1 MNTQKIL
8 ELLGTTSDKKM
19 ETLKREMTF
28 PATAEESANDLLNAE
43 LYGTKKAALE
53 GLRKPVIRKSTLRR
67 PAKRAMESATNSSI
81 IPTPFNKYYDVVSL
95 DQILKEYGWTKEE
108 LAEQAGSGKYGIFG
122 VEDLPNYD
130 DIKHI
135 AWLFAKPQ
143 YREELSADGY
153 ELVELVKDG
162 AEKHLYITSGR
173 EAVEVDDDILEL
185 LRSSENSSTESVN
198 QGGKRFDA
206 CPKEAQDF
214 LFKLLDVISSGDC
227 RKAKRMLLEFMGM
240 VPASST
246 EMVVEAQTE
255 NFPST
260 FDFDEEKFAEDY
272 DIDKDSITCIHIP
285 EDPEAKIEEHIEV
298 SFKAVEDG
306 EENTVV
312 LSIAPDML
320 VSETIDAEV
329 IEPAQFSATFV
340 EEENEQ
346 GETRTRLVLTLV
358 DDEEET
364 VEETGVVMSEGDAEH
379 VDENGDATTDE
390 FIEEAGLNLDP
401 FYSKRHNIKIA
412 DKGAHES
419 LATKII
425 RSRK

>member
-43 LYGTKKAALE
+43 LYGTKK
-53 GLRKPVIRKSTLRR
+53 
-67 PAKRAMESATNSSI
+67 SATESEKGVSPKSI
-81 IPTPFNKYYDVVSL
+81 AKAEESMV
-95 DQILKEYGWTKEE
+95 TKEE
-108 LAEQAGSGKYGIFG
+108 VTTEHNNQSGK
-122 VEDLPNYD
+122 
-130 DIKHI
+130 H
-135 AWLFAKPQ
+135 
-143 YREELSADGY
+143 
-153 ELVELVKDG
+153 
-162 AEKHLYITSGR
+162 
-173 EAVEVDDDILEL
+173 
-185 LRSSENSSTESVN
+185 
-198 QGGKRFDA
+198 FDA
-206 CPKEAQDF
+206 CPKEARDF
-214 LFKLLDVISSGDC
+214 IVKLLDVINSGDC
-227 RKAKRMLLEFMGM
+227 KKAKHMILEFMGM

-272 DIDKDSITCIHIP
+272 DIDKDSITCIHIA

-298 SFKAVEDG
+298 SFKAVEDDK
-306 EENTVV
+306 ESTVV

-329 IEPAQFSATFV
+329 IDPAQFSAAFV

-346 GETRTRLVLTLV
+346 GEMRTRLVLTLV

-364 VEETGVVMSEGDAEH
+364 DEETDVVMSEGDVDH

-390 FIEEAGLNLDP
+390 FIEEADELVT
-401 FYSKRHNIKIA
+401 FSVVV
-412 DKGAHES
+412 S
-419 LATKII
+419 
-425 RSRK
+425 

>member
-8 ELLGTTSDKKM
+8 ELLGTTSDEKM
-19 ETLKREMTF
+19 ATLKRELTF

-43 LYGTKKAALE
+43 LYGTK
-53 GLRKPVIRKSTLRR
+53 R
-67 PAKRAMESATNSSI
+67 SATEATKVISHKSVARAKESI
-81 IPTPFNKYYDVVSL
+81 V
-95 DQILKEYGWTKEE
+95 TKKKVA
-108 LAEQAGSGKYGIFG
+108 AEQ
-122 VEDLPNYD
+122 
-130 DIKHI
+130 
-135 AWLFAKPQ
+135 
-143 YREELSADGY
+143 
-153 ELVELVKDG
+153 
-162 AEKHLYITSGR
+162 
-173 EAVEVDDDILEL
+173 DDDL
-185 LRSSENSSTESVN
+185 
-198 QGGKRFDA
+198 GKRFDA
-206 CPKEAQDF
+206 CPKEARDF

-227 RKAKRMLLEFMGM
+227 KKAKHMLLEFIGM

-272 DIDKDSITCIHIP
+272 DIDKDSITCIHIA

-298 SFKAVEDG
+298 SFKAEEDDK
-306 EENTVV
+306 ESTVV

-329 IEPAQFSATFV
+329 IDPAQFSAAFV

-346 GETRTRLVLTLV
+346 GEMRTRLVLTLV
-358 DDEEET
+358 DEGEEVDEET
-364 VEETGVVMSEGDAEH
+364 DVVMSEGDVDH

-401 FYSKRHNIKIA
+401 FSYKQHNIKVA

-419 LATKII
+419 LASKII
-425 RSRK
+425 RSKK

>member
-8 ELLGTTSDKKM
+8 ELLGTTSDEKM
-19 ETLKREMTF
+19 ATLKRELTF

-43 LYGTKKAALE
+43 LYGTKK
-53 GLRKPVIRKSTLRR
+53 
-67 PAKRAMESATNSSI
+67 SAT
-81 IPTPFNKYYDVVSL
+81 
-95 DQILKEYGWTKEE
+95 EATKEISHKSVARAKE
-108 LAEQAGSGKYGIFG
+108 PIVTKKKVAAEQ
-122 VEDLPNYD
+122 D
-130 DIKHI
+130 DN
-135 AWLFAKPQ
+135 LG
-143 YREELSADGY
+143 E
-153 ELVELVKDG
+153 
-162 AEKHLYITSGR
+162 
-173 EAVEVDDDILEL
+173 
-185 LRSSENSSTESVN
+185 
-198 QGGKRFDA
+198 RFDA
-206 CPKEAQDF
+206 CPKEARDF

-227 RKAKRMLLEFMGM
+227 KKAKHMLLEFIGM

-272 DIDKDSITCIHIP
+272 DIDKDSITCIHIA

-298 SFKAVEDG
+298 SFKAEEDDK
-306 EENTVV
+306 ESTVV

-329 IEPAQFSATFV
+329 IDPAQFSAAFV

-346 GETRTRLVLTLV
+346 GEMRTRLVLTLV
-358 DDEEET
+358 DEGEEVDEET
-364 VEETGVVMSEGDAEH
+364 DVVMSEGDVDH

-401 FYSKRHNIKIA
+401 FYSKQHNIKIA

-419 LATKII
+419 LAAKII
-425 RSRK
+425 RSKK

>member
-28 PATAEESANDLLNAE
+28 PATAEESANELLNAE
-43 LYGTKKAALE
+43 LYGT
-53 GLRKPVIRKSTLRR
+53 RKSAT
-67 PAKRAMESATNSSI
+67 ES
-81 IPTPFNKYYDVVSL
+81 KKVVSR
-95 DQILKEYGWTKEE
+95 K
-108 LAEQAGSGKYGIFG
+108 S
-122 VEDLPNYD
+122 
-130 DIKHI
+130 I
-135 AWLFAKPQ
+135 ARAK
-143 YREELSADGY
+143 
-153 ELVELVKDG
+153 
-162 AEKHLYITSGR
+162 
-173 EAVEVDDDILEL
+173 
-185 LRSSENSSTESVN
+185 ESVVTKN
-198 QGGKRFDA
+198 QVATEQNNNLGKRFDA

-272 DIDKDSITCIHIP
+272 DIDKDSITCIYIA

-298 SFKAVEDG
+298 SFKAEEDDK
-306 EENTVV
+306 ESTVV

-329 IEPAQFSATFV
+329 IEPAQFSASFV

-346 GETRTRLVLTLV
+346 GEMRTRLVLTLV
-358 DDEEET
+358 DDE
-364 VEETGVVMSEGDAEH
+364 EETGVVMSEGDAEH

-401 FYSKRHNIKIA
+401 FYSKRHNIKVA

>member
-53 GLRKPVIRKSTLRR
+53 GLRKPAIRKSTLHR
-67 PAKRAMESATNSSI
+67 PAKRATESASNSSI
-81 IPTPFNKYYDVVSL
+81 IPTPFDKYYDVVSL
-95 DQILKEYGWTKEE
+95 DRILKEYGWTKEE
-108 LAEQAGSGKYGIFG
+108 LAEQAGSGKNGIFG
-122 VEDLPNYD
+122 VEDLRSYSGL
-130 DIKHI
+130 KHI

-143 YREELSADGY
+143 YRERLSADGY

-162 AEKHLYITSGR
+162 TEKHLYITSGR
-173 EAVEVDDDILEL
+173 EAMEVDDDILDL
-185 LRSSENSSTESVN
+185 LGGSERATESVN

-227 RKAKRMLLEFMGM
+227 KKAKHMLLEFIGM

-272 DIDKDSITCIHIP
+272 DIDKDSITCIHIA
-285 EDPEAKIEEHIEV
+285 EDPEAKVQEHIEV

-306 EENTVV
+306 EESTVV

-329 IEPAQFSATFV
+329 IDPAQFSATFV

-346 GETRTRLVLTLV
+346 GEMRTRLVLTLV
-358 DDEEET
+358 DDDEEEET
-364 VEETGVVMSEGDAEH
+364 DVVMSEGDVDH

-401 FYSKRHNIKIA
+401 FYSKQHNIKVA

>member
-43 LYGTKKAALE
+43 LYGTKKAAVE
-53 GLRKPVIRKSTLRR
+53 TVRKSIVRKPVK
-67 PAKRAMESATNSSI
+67 KAMESAESSSV
-81 IPTPFNKYYDVVSL
+81 IPAPFDKYYDVVSSN
-95 DQILKEYGWTKEE
+95 QILDYYVKNFGFEE
-108 LAEQAGSGKYGIFG
+108 EDLSEPPIAGKNGIFG
-122 VEDLPNYD
+122 VEDLPSYRGL
-130 DIKHI
+130 KHI
-135 AWLFAKPQ
+135 AWLLAKPQ
-143 YREELSADGY
+143 YQERLSAEPYDVI
-153 ELVELVKDG
+153 ELVEDNGK
-162 AEKHLYITSGR
+162 KCLYLTYSMRAMDVG
-173 EAVEVDDDILEL
+173 DDILRIL
-185 LRSSENSSTESVN
+185 GGSESSSTESVN
-198 QGGKRFDA
+198 QGGRRFDA

-227 RKAKRMLLEFMGM
+227 RKAKRMLLQFIGM

-272 DIDKDSITCIHIP
+272 DIDKDSITCIHIA

-306 EENTVV
+306 EESTVV

-329 IEPAQFSATFV
+329 IEPAQFSASFV

-358 DDEEET
+358 DDDEDDEET
-364 VEETGVVMSEGDAEH
+364 DVVMSEGDAEH

-401 FYSKRHNIKIA
+401 FYSKQHNIKVA
-412 DKGAHES
+412 GKGAHES

>member
-43 LYGTKKAALE
+43 LYGTKKAAVE
-53 GLRKPVIRKSTLRR
+53 TVRKSIVRKPVK
-67 PAKRAMESATNSSI
+67 KAMESAESSSV
-81 IPTPFNKYYDVVSL
+81 IPAPFDKYYDVVSSN
-95 DQILKEYGWTKEE
+95 QILDYYVKNFGFEE
-108 LAEQAGSGKYGIFG
+108 EDLSEPPIAGKNGIFG
-122 VEDLPNYD
+122 VEDLPSYRGL
-130 DIKHI
+130 KHI
-135 AWLFAKPQ
+135 AWLLAKPQ
-143 YREELSADGY
+143 YQERLSAEPYDVI
-153 ELVELVKDG
+153 ELVEDNGK
-162 AEKHLYITSGR
+162 KCLYLTYSMRAMDVG
-173 EAVEVDDDILEL
+173 DDILRIL
-185 LRSSENSSTESVN
+185 GGSESSSTESVN
-198 QGGKRFDA
+198 QGGRRFDA

-227 RKAKRMLLEFMGM
+227 KKAKHMLLEFMGM

-272 DIDKDSITCIHIP
+272 DIDKDSITCIHIA

-306 EENTVV
+306 EESTVV

-329 IEPAQFSATFV
+329 IEPAQFSASFV

-358 DDEEET
+358 DDDEDDEET
-364 VEETGVVMSEGDAEH
+364 DVVMSEGDAEH

-401 FYSKRHNIKIA
+401 FYSKQHNIKVA
-412 DKGAHES
+412 GKGAHES

>member
-53 GLRKPVIRKSTLRR
+53 GLRKPVIHKSTLHR
-67 PAKRAMESATNSSI
+67 PAKRA
-81 IPTPFNKYYDVVSL
+81 
-95 DQILKEYGWTKEE
+95 
-108 LAEQAGSGKYGIFG
+108 
-122 VEDLPNYD
+122 
-130 DIKHI
+130 
-135 AWLFAKPQ
+135 
-143 YREELSADGY
+143 
-153 ELVELVKDG
+153 
-162 AEKHLYITSGR
+162 
-173 EAVEVDDDILEL
+173 
-185 LRSSENSSTESVN
+185 TESVN

-227 RKAKRMLLEFMGM
+227 KKAKHMLLEFMGM

-306 EENTVV
+306 EESTVV

-329 IEPAQFSATFV
+329 IEPAQFSASFV

-358 DDEEET
+358 DDEEDD
-364 VEETGVVMSEGDAEH
+364 EETDVVMSEGDAEH

-401 FYSKRHNIKIA
+401 FYSKQHNIKVA

>member
-19 ETLKREMTF
+19 ETLKREMSF

-43 LYGTKKAALE
+43 LYGTRKSATESKKVIS
-53 GLRKPVIRKSTLRR
+53 RKPIRG
-67 PAKRAMESATNSSI
+67 AGES
-81 IPTPFNKYYDVVSL
+81 VVA
-95 DQILKEYGWTKEE
+95 KEE
-108 LAEQAGSGKYGIFG
+108 GTTGQAG
-122 VEDLPNYD
+122 
-130 DIKHI
+130 KH
-135 AWLFAKPQ
+135 
-143 YREELSADGY
+143 
-153 ELVELVKDG
+153 
-162 AEKHLYITSGR
+162 
-173 EAVEVDDDILEL
+173 
-185 LRSSENSSTESVN
+185 
-198 QGGKRFDA
+198 FDA
-206 CPKEAQDF
+206 SPKDTRDF
-214 LFKLLDVISSGDC
+214 LIKLLGVLNSGDC
-227 RKAKRMLLEFMGM
+227 KKAKHMLLEFMGM

-298 SFKAVEDG
+298 SFKAEEDDK
-306 EENTVV
+306 ESTVV

-329 IEPAQFSATFV
+329 IEPPQFSAAFV
-340 EEENEQ
+340 EEENEE
-346 GETRTRLVLTLV
+346 GEMRTRLVLTLV

-364 VEETGVVMSEGDAEH
+364 DVVMSEGDVDH
-379 VDENGDATTDE
+379 VDEDGDATTDE

-401 FYSKRHNIKIA
+401 FYSKQHGMKVA

-419 LATKII
+419 LAAKII
-425 RSRK
+425 RSKK

>member
-28 PATAEESANDLLNAE
+28 PATAEESANELLNAE
-43 LYGTKKAALE
+43 LYGT
-53 GLRKPVIRKSTLRR
+53 RKSAT
-67 PAKRAMESATNSSI
+67 ES
-81 IPTPFNKYYDVVSL
+81 KKVVSR
-95 DQILKEYGWTKEE
+95 K
-108 LAEQAGSGKYGIFG
+108 S
-122 VEDLPNYD
+122 
-130 DIKHI
+130 I
-135 AWLFAKPQ
+135 ARAK
-143 YREELSADGY
+143 
-153 ELVELVKDG
+153 
-162 AEKHLYITSGR
+162 
-173 EAVEVDDDILEL
+173 
-185 LRSSENSSTESVN
+185 ESVVTKN
-198 QGGKRFDA
+198 QVATEQNDNLGKRFDA

-227 RKAKRMLLEFMGM
+227 KKAKHMLLEFMGM

-272 DIDKDSITCIHIP
+272 DIDKDSITCIHIA

-306 EENTVV
+306 EESTVV

-320 VSETIDAEV
+320 VSETIDAEI
-329 IEPAQFSATFV
+329 IEPAQFSASFV

-358 DDEEET
+358 DDEEDD
-364 VEETGVVMSEGDAEH
+364 EETDVVMSEGDAEH

-401 FYSKRHNIKIA
+401 FYSKQHNIKVA

>member
-43 LYGTKKAALE
+43 LYGTKKAAVE
-53 GLRKPVIRKSTLRR
+53 TVRKSIVRKPVK
-67 PAKRAMESATNSSI
+67 KAMESAESSSV
-81 IPTPFNKYYDVVSL
+81 IPAPFDKYYDVVSSN
-95 DQILKEYGWTKEE
+95 QILDYYVKNFGFEE
-108 LAEQAGSGKYGIFG
+108 EDLSEPPIAGKNGIFG
-122 VEDLPNYD
+122 VEDLPSYRGL
-130 DIKHI
+130 KHI
-135 AWLFAKPQ
+135 AWLLAKPQ
-143 YREELSADGY
+143 YQERLSAEPYDVI
-153 ELVELVKDG
+153 ELVEDNGK
-162 AEKHLYITSGR
+162 KCLYLTYSMRAMDVG
-173 EAVEVDDDILEL
+173 DDILKI
-185 LRSSENSSTESVN
+185 LRGSNNSSTESVS

-227 RKAKRMLLEFMGM
+227 RKAKRMLLEFIGM

-285 EDPEAKIEEHIEV
+285 EDPEAKIEEHIEL

-306 EENTVV
+306 EESTVV

-329 IEPAQFSATFV
+329 IEPAQFSASFV

-346 GETRTRLVLTLV
+346 GEMRTRLVLTLV
-358 DDEEET
+358 DDG
-364 VEETGVVMSEGDAEH
+364 EETGVVMSEGDAEH

-401 FYSKRHNIKIA
+401 FYSKRHNIKVA

>member
-28 PATAEESANDLLNAE
+28 PATAEESANELLNAE
-43 LYGTKKAALE
+43 LYGT
-53 GLRKPVIRKSTLRR
+53 RKSAT
-67 PAKRAMESATNSSI
+67 ES
-81 IPTPFNKYYDVVSL
+81 KKVVSRKS
-95 DQILKEYGWTKEE
+95 IARAKESLVAKNQVAT
-108 LAEQAGSGKYGIFG
+108 EQN
-122 VEDLPNYD
+122 DNL
-130 DIKHI
+130 
-135 AWLFAKPQ
+135 
-143 YREELSADGY
+143 
-153 ELVELVKDG
+153 
-162 AEKHLYITSGR
+162 
-173 EAVEVDDDILEL
+173 
-185 LRSSENSSTESVN
+185 
-198 QGGKRFDA
+198 GKRFDA
-206 CPKEAQDF
+206 CPKEARDF
-214 LFKLLDVISSGDC
+214 LFKLLDVISAGDC
-227 RKAKRMLLEFMGM
+227 KKAKHMLLEFIGM

-272 DIDKDSITCIHIP
+272 DIDKDSITCIHIA

-298 SFKAVEDG
+298 SFKAVEDDK
-306 EENTVV
+306 ESTVV

-329 IEPAQFSATFV
+329 IDPAQFSAAFV

-346 GETRTRLVLTLV
+346 GEMRTRLVLTLV
-358 DDEEET
+358 DDDEEEED
-364 VEETGVVMSEGDAEH
+364 EETDVVMSEGDAEH

-401 FYSKRHNIKIA
+401 FYSKRHNMKIA

>member
-43 LYGTKKAALE
+43 LYGT
-53 GLRKPVIRKSTLRR
+53 RKSATESKKEVFHKSI
-67 PAKRAMESATNSSI
+67 AKAEESM
-81 IPTPFNKYYDVVSL
+81 V
-95 DQILKEYGWTKEE
+95 TKEE
-108 LAEQAGSGKYGIFG
+108 
-122 VEDLPNYD
+122 V
-130 DIKHI
+130 
-135 AWLFAKPQ
+135 
-143 YREELSADGY
+143 
-153 ELVELVKDG
+153 
-162 AEKHLYITSGR
+162 T
-173 EAVEVDDDILEL
+173 
-185 LRSSENSSTESVN
+185 TEHNN
-198 QGGKRFDA
+198 QPGNHFDA
-206 CPKEAQDF
+206 CPKEARDF
-214 LFKLLDVISSGDC
+214 LFKLLDVINSGDC
-227 RKAKRMLLEFMGM
+227 KKAKHMILEFMGM

-272 DIDKDSITCIHIP
+272 DIDKDSITCIHIA

-298 SFKAVEDG
+298 SFKAVDDDKES
-306 EENTVV
+306 TVV

-329 IEPAQFSATFV
+329 IDPAQFSAAFI

-346 GETRTRLVLTLV
+346 GEMRTRLVLTLV

-364 VEETGVVMSEGDAEH
+364 DEETDVVMSEGDVDH

-401 FYSKRHNIKIA
+401 FYSKQHNIEIA

>member
-43 LYGTKKAALE
+43 LYGTKK
-53 GLRKPVIRKSTLRR
+53 
-67 PAKRAMESATNSSI
+67 SATESEKGVSPKSI
-81 IPTPFNKYYDVVSL
+81 VKAEESMV
-95 DQILKEYGWTKEE
+95 TKEE
-108 LAEQAGSGKYGIFG
+108 VTTEHNNQSGK
-122 VEDLPNYD
+122 
-130 DIKHI
+130 H
-135 AWLFAKPQ
+135 
-143 YREELSADGY
+143 
-153 ELVELVKDG
+153 
-162 AEKHLYITSGR
+162 
-173 EAVEVDDDILEL
+173 
-185 LRSSENSSTESVN
+185 
-198 QGGKRFDA
+198 FDA
-206 CPKEAQDF
+206 CPKEARDF
-214 LFKLLDVISSGDC
+214 LFKLLDVINSGDC
-227 RKAKRMLLEFMGM
+227 KKAKHMILEFMGM

-272 DIDKDSITCIHIP
+272 DIDKDSITCIHIA

-298 SFKAVEDG
+298 SFKAEEDDK
-306 EENTVV
+306 ESTVV

-329 IEPAQFSATFV
+329 IDPAQFSAAFI

-346 GETRTRLVLTLV
+346 GEMRTRLVLTLV
-358 DDEEET
+358 DDDEEET
-364 VEETGVVMSEGDAEH
+364 DEETDVVMSEGDVDH

-401 FYSKRHNIKIA
+401 FYSKQHNIEIA

>member
-8 ELLGTTSDKKM
+8 ELLGTTSDEKM

-43 LYGTKKAALE
+43 LYGT
-53 GLRKPVIRKSTLRR
+53 RKSATESKKEVFHKSI
-67 PAKRAMESATNSSI
+67 AKAEESM
-81 IPTPFNKYYDVVSL
+81 V
-95 DQILKEYGWTKEE
+95 TKEE
-108 LAEQAGSGKYGIFG
+108 
-122 VEDLPNYD
+122 V
-130 DIKHI
+130 
-135 AWLFAKPQ
+135 
-143 YREELSADGY
+143 
-153 ELVELVKDG
+153 
-162 AEKHLYITSGR
+162 T
-173 EAVEVDDDILEL
+173 
-185 LRSSENSSTESVN
+185 TERNN
-198 QGGKRFDA
+198 QPGNHFDA
-206 CPKEAQDF
+206 CPKEARDF
-214 LFKLLDVISSGDC
+214 IVKLLDVINSGDC
-227 RKAKRMLLEFMGM
+227 KKAKHMTLEFMGM

-272 DIDKDSITCIHIP
+272 DIDKDSITCIHIA

-298 SFKAVEDG
+298 SFKAVEDDK
-306 EENTVV
+306 ESTVV

-329 IEPAQFSATFV
+329 IDPAQFSAAFI

-346 GETRTRLVLTLV
+346 GEMRTRLVLTLV

-364 VEETGVVMSEGDAEH
+364 DEETDVVMSEGDVDH

-401 FYSKRHNIKIA
+401 FYSKQHNIEIA

>member
-19 ETLKREMTF
+19 ETLKREMSF

-43 LYGTKKAALE
+43 LYGTKK
-53 GLRKPVIRKSTLRR
+53 
-67 PAKRAMESATNSSI
+67 SATESEKGVSPKSI
-81 IPTPFNKYYDVVSL
+81 VKAEESMV
-95 DQILKEYGWTKEE
+95 TKEE
-108 LAEQAGSGKYGIFG
+108 VTTEHNNQSGK
-122 VEDLPNYD
+122 
-130 DIKHI
+130 H
-135 AWLFAKPQ
+135 
-143 YREELSADGY
+143 
-153 ELVELVKDG
+153 
-162 AEKHLYITSGR
+162 
-173 EAVEVDDDILEL
+173 
-185 LRSSENSSTESVN
+185 
-198 QGGKRFDA
+198 FDA
-206 CPKEAQDF
+206 CPKEARDF
-214 LFKLLDVISSGDC
+214 IVKLLDVIDSGDC
-227 RKAKRMLLEFMGM
+227 KKAKHMILEFMGM

-272 DIDKDSITCIHIP
+272 DIDKDSITCIHIA

-298 SFKAVEDG
+298 SFKAEEDDK
-306 EENTVV
+306 ESTVV

-329 IEPAQFSATFV
+329 IDPAQFSASFI
-340 EEENEQ
+340 EEENGQ
-346 GETRTRLVLTLV
+346 GEMRTRLVLTLV
-358 DDEEET
+358 DDDEET
-364 VEETGVVMSEGDAEH
+364 DEETDVVMSEGDVDH

-401 FYSKRHNIKIA
+401 FYSKQHNIEIA

>member
-1 MNTQKIL
+1 MERRNPQQITRFKSI
-8 ELLGTTSDKKM
+8 TSS
-19 ETLKREMTF
+19 TF
-28 PATAEESANDLLNAE
+28 RSESM
-43 LYGTKKAALE
+43 
-53 GLRKPVIRKSTLRR
+53 V
-67 PAKRAMESATNSSI
+67 
-81 IPTPFNKYYDVVSL
+81 
-95 DQILKEYGWTKEE
+95 TKEE
-108 LAEQAGSGKYGIFG
+108 VTTEQNDNLGK
-122 VEDLPNYD
+122 
-130 DIKHI
+130 H
-135 AWLFAKPQ
+135 
-143 YREELSADGY
+143 
-153 ELVELVKDG
+153 
-162 AEKHLYITSGR
+162 
-173 EAVEVDDDILEL
+173 
-185 LRSSENSSTESVN
+185 
-198 QGGKRFDA
+198 FDA
-206 CPKEAQDF
+206 CPKEARDF
-214 LFKLLDVISSGDC
+214 IVKLLDVINSGDC
-227 RKAKRMLLEFMGM
+227 KKAKHMILEFMGM

-272 DIDKDSITCIHIP
+272 DIDKDSITCIHIA

-298 SFKAVEDG
+298 SFKAVEDDK
-306 EENTVV
+306 ESTVV

-329 IEPAQFSATFV
+329 IDPAQFSAAFV

-346 GETRTRLVLTLV
+346 GEMRTRLVLTLV
-358 DDEEET
+358 DDDEEET
-364 VEETGVVMSEGDAEH
+364 VEETDVVMSEGDVDH

-401 FYSKRHNIKIA
+401 FYSKQHNIEIA